1 MANEIRLAYSDIDT
15 IRTLFREYAATL
27 GVDLGFQNFDK
38 ELEGLPGEYALPR
51 GRLYLALYAGQPA
64 GCVALRPRGEKS
76 CEMKRL
82 FVKPDYR
89 GLRIG
94 RALAE
99 RAITEARAMRYE
111 YIVLDTLAQLERSM
125 VLYDKLGFKETK
137 PYYDN
142 PHPEAQFLRLD
153 LTA

>member
-1 MANEIRLAYSDIDT
+1 MANEIRLAYNDIET
-15 IRTLFREYAATL
+15 VKTLFREYVAML
-27 GVDLGFQNFDK
+27 GVDPGFQNFDK

-51 GRLYLALYAGQPA
+51 GRLYLAFYAGQPA

-111 YIVLDTLAQLERSM
+111 YIVLDTLAQLERSLA
-125 VLYDKLGFKETK
+125 LYGKLGFKETT

-142 PHPEAQFLRLD
+142 PQPEAQFLRLD